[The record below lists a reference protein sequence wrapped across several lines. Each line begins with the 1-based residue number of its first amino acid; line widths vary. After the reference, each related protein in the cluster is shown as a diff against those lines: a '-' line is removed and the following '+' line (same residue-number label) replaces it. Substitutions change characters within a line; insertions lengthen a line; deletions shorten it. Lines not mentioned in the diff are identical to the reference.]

1 MSQERVRHSSSADN
15 SLDANSS
22 HSDFYGQRA
31 SYRDDPADAPI
42 GDSFHSTDGM
52 DISAP
57 KHNNGIKQRIN
68 IRGDGYG
75 GGGRNST
82 HGNSGSG
89 SLRNGAAQ
97 LYAPPASRRKNAA
110 ANFQSHNYE
119 PDESEVWRAY
129 VAQQHFKNRGQ
140 WWTTGKKRS
149 MRRWMLTMIIGVIQ
163 AVIAFMTNIVCRNL
177 SDWKYEYVYDL
188 LSKKNEDDWST
199 SNAGNSNGDDLYA
212 WQGSESAGTGGDGQ
226 SSAPSSF
233 FNFGG
238 SAFFAFVFFQAMF
251 AFIASIFV
259 YIEPV
264 AGGSGIP
271 EIKCFLNGIDLPRVV
286 RIKTLICKVV
296 GVTFSVAAGL
306 PVGKEGPMVHSGS
319 VVAAAVSQGKTNLWG
334 IDTSFTR
341 YSGKIC
347 KVQLNFT
354 CASSRSYSHHLSLTL
369 IQIFVMIAKKEIS

>member
-1 MSQERVRHSSSADN
+1 MSEERIRQSSSGN
-15 SLDANSS
+15 LSLGDNSS
-22 HSDFYGQRA
+22 HSSYFGQRGP
-31 SYRDDPADAPI
+31 YRDDPADAPI
-42 GDSFHSTDGM
+42 QGTSLSQHGSANSTRLP
-52 DISAP
+52 SSTN
-57 KHNNGIKQRIN
+57 KSGIKQRVN
-68 IRGDGYG
+68 IRGDGYA
-75 GGGRNST
+75 GGGRNSM
-82 HGNSGSG
+82 HGNSS
-89 SLRNGAAQ
+89 SLENDAAS
-97 LYAPPASRRKNAA
+97 LYIPPASRRNNSA

-163 AVIAFMTNIVCRNL
+163 AVLAFLSNIVCRNL
-177 SDWKYEYVYDL
+177 SGWKYDYVYDL
-188 LSKKNEDDWST
+188 LKDNNDNEFSG
-199 SNAGNSNGDDLYA
+199 SSGGSSNGDDLYA
-212 WQGSESAGTGGDGQ
+212 WQGNDAAGDDTYGQ
-226 SSAPSSF
+226 PNAPTFF

-238 SAFFAFVFFQAMF
+238 SAFFAFLFFQTLF

-296 GVTFSVAAGL
+296 GVSFSVSAGL

-341 YSGKIC
+341 YSGKTS
-347 KVQLNFT
+347 KTQLYSSCV
-354 CASSRSYSHHLSLTL
+354 CAINVHTP
-369 IQIFVMIAKKEIS
+369 FVPQ

>member
-1 MSQERVRHSSSADN
+1 MSQERVRHSSSGDN

-89 SLRNGAAQ
+89 SLGNGAAQ

-347 KVQLNFT
+347 NIQSNFT
-354 CASSRSYSHHLSLTL
+354 CASSRSYSHHLP
-369 IQIFVMIAKKEIS
+369 